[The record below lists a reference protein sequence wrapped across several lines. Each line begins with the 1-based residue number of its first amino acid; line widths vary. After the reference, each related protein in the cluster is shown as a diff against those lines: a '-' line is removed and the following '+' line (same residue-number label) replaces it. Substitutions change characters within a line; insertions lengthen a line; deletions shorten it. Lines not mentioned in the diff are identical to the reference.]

1 MPFMTNG
8 GSEMTGYGPMTMK
21 FLLAAALLLIAVLP
35 ANAQIESREGIA
47 LRNQILELQQ
57 EVDQLRNQIQ
67 NGGGNQG
74 SSLGGNYSQPPPSG
88 ATGGSNSD
96 LVASLLQQ
104 VSSLQDQVREL
115 HGEVDDLSHRVD
127 QQVADIGKKVDD
139 LAFQLQMGKGGAG
152 AGAGLAAPTPTTP
165 TPTMPAATR
174 PPPPEV
180 LLRQGEAALARADYT
195 TAASVAETVLQAD
208 SHSPRAY
215 DAQFLLAQAL
225 YGQRQYTRAALAY
238 DDSFNR
244 LPGGL
249 HAQSSLLG
257 LARSLAAI
265 NQRPAA
271 CAALTKLHQQFDILT
286 PDVAQGAASL
296 ARQTG
301 CS

>member
-1 MPFMTNG
+1 MA
-8 GSEMTGYGPMTMK
+8 MK
-21 FLLAAALLLIAVLP
+21 FLLAAALMLFVVLP
-35 ANAQIESREGIA
+35 ARAQIESREGIA

-57 EVDQLRNQIQ
+57 EVDQLRSQIQ
-67 NGGGNQG
+67 TGGGNQG

-88 ATGGSNSD
+88 ATSGASSD

-115 HGEVDDLSHRVD
+115 RGEVDDLSHRVD

-139 LAFQLQMGKGGAG
+139 LAFQLQLGKGGKG
-152 AGAGLAAPTPTTP
+152 AALTAPALTTPTPTTP
-165 TPTMPAATR
+165 VATR

-195 TAASVAETVLQAD
+195 TAASAAETVLEAD
-208 SHSPRAY
+208 PHSPRAY

-244 LPGGL
+244 LPGGF
-249 HAQSSLLG
+249 HAQASLLG

-271 CAALTKLHQQFDILT
+271 CSALTKLHQEFDVLT
-286 PDVAQGAASL
+286 PDVAQGAAAL

>member
-1 MPFMTNG
+1 MAN
-8 GSEMTGYGPMTMK
+8 SEMTGYGPMTMK
-21 FLLAAALLLIAVLP
+21 FLLAAALLLVAILP

-57 EVDQLRNQIQ
+57 EINQLRDQIQ
-67 NGGGNQG
+67 SGGGNQG

-88 ATGGSNSD
+88 SSSD

-115 HGEVDDLSHRVD
+115 RGEVDDLSHRVD

-139 LAFQLQMGKGGAG
+139 LAFQLQMGKGGAST
-152 AGAGLAAPTPTTP
+152 GLAAPTLTAP
-165 TPTMPAATR
+165 TPAAPVATR

-180 LLRQGEAALARADYT
+180 LLRQGEAALARADYA
-195 TAASVAETVLQAD
+195 TAASAAETVLQAD
-208 SHSPRAY
+208 PHSPRAY

-225 YGQRQYTRAALAY
+225 YGERQYTRAALAY

-271 CAALTKLHQQFDILT
+271 CAALTKLHQQFDVLT

>member
-1 MPFMTNG
+1 MAN
-8 GSEMTGYGPMTMK
+8 SEMTGYGPMTMK
-21 FLLAAALLLIAVLP
+21 FLLAAALLLVAVLP

-57 EVDQLRNQIQ
+57 EINQLRDQIQ
-67 NGGGNQG
+67 SGGGNQG

-88 ATGGSNSD
+88 SSSD

-115 HGEVDDLSHRVD
+115 RGEVDDLSHRVD

-139 LAFQLQMGKGGAG
+139 LAFQLQMGKGGAST
-152 AGAGLAAPTPTTP
+152 GLAAPTLTAP
-165 TPTMPAATR
+165 TPAAPVATR

-180 LLRQGEAALARADYT
+180 LLRQGEAALARADYA
-195 TAASVAETVLQAD
+195 TAASAAETVLQAD
-208 SHSPRAY
+208 PHSPRAY

-225 YGQRQYTRAALAY
+225 YGERQYTRAALAY

-271 CAALTKLHQQFDILT
+271 CAALTKLHQQFDVLT